1 MKGPPSG
8 VTVTDMSIEMP
19 DFDANISKAVR
30 AFWESRVAARQK
42 QEQNGK
48 ADQGERSAVTAGKN
62 MDGFLAIVQ
71 QLVAANGL
79 PDAQVRVSRKLLT
92 LPGYFRP
99 TKVWDV
105 VVIHEGRL
113 VAALE
118 FKSQVGPSFGNN
130 FNNRAEESIGTAH
143 DLWVAFREGAFGE
156 SPAPFVGWMIILEDC
171 NKSRS
176 PVKESCENFPIFPEF
191 QGASYSERYNL
202 LCKRL
207 VKEKLYTAAALMMSP
222 RKGLKTGE
230 YSDLADMTN
239 IRTFFAGFAA
249 RIAVEA
255 TRGRRR

>member
-1 MKGPPSG
+1 MP
-8 VTVTDMSIEMP
+8 IEMP
-19 DFDANISKAVR
+19 DFDVNVREAVR
-30 AFWESRVAARQK
+30 AFWGNREAARQK
-42 QEQNGK
+42 QVESGR
-48 ADQGERSAVTAGKN
+48 ADQGERASVTAGKN
-62 MDGFLAIVQ
+62 MDGFLAIVR

-130 FNNRAEESIGTAH
+130 FNNRAEEAIGTAH

-156 SPAPFVGWMIILEDC
+156 SPSPFVGWMMMLEDC
-171 NKSRS
+171 DKSRQ
-176 PVKESCENFPIFPEF
+176 PVKDNCPNFPLFPEF

-207 VKEKLYTAAALMMSP
+207 VKEQLYTAAALLVSP
-222 RKGLKTGE
+222 RRGIETGE
-230 YSDLADMTN
+230 YSDLSEMTS
-239 IRTFFAGFAA
+239 IRAFFAGFAA
-249 RIAVEA
+249 RVAVEA
-255 TRGRRR
+255 ARR

>member
-1 MKGPPSG
+1 MP
-8 VTVTDMSIEMP
+8 IELP
-19 DFDANISKAVR
+19 DFNDKIRDAVR
-30 AFWESRVAARQK
+30 AFWGNREAARRK
-42 QEQNGK
+42 QVENGK
-48 ADQGERSAVTAGKN
+48 ADQGERASVTAGKN
-62 MDGFLAIVQ
+62 MDGFLAIVR

-79 PDAQVRVSRKLLT
+79 TDAQVRISRKLLT

-105 VVIHEGRL
+105 VVIHDGRL

-130 FNNRAEESIGTAH
+130 FNNRAEEAIGTAH

-156 SPAPFVGWMIILEDC
+156 SPSPFVGWMIMLEDC
-171 NKSRS
+171 DKSRS
-176 PVKESCENFPIFPEF
+176 PVKDNCPNFPLFPEF

-207 VKEKLYTAAALMMSP
+207 VKEQLYTAAALLLSP
-222 RKGLKTGE
+222 RTGIETGE
-230 YSDLADMTN
+230 SADLSEMTS

-249 RIAVEA
+249 RVAIEA
-255 TRGRRR
+255 ARQ